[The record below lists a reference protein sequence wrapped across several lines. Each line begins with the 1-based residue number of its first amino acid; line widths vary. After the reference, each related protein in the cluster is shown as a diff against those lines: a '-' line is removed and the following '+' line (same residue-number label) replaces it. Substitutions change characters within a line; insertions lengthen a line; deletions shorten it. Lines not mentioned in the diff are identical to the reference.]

1 MSKLS
6 RAEQFQNAFE
16 EYMEKQYLQSG
27 KIRSWILNLITEN
40 TRKKTHT
47 YKLVL
52 PKTYLAYH
60 LDTAVLRKDGTM
72 EGPGPI
78 YLPQELP
85 TVEEFIQQTH
95 AYFGPFYLVKYGK
108 IYSAVCIGPSDD
120 VANGDIGMNI
130 HIVYCKNHQ
139 PYPTRL
145 TREEELEMQLE
156 DEKLRAKKLQK
167 EYDAAIESLG
177 HIYTQMSNMQQSYNR
192 YLQMQAD
199 RFAKL
204 EGVFKK
210 MAKEAYVIGEPMDC
224 PICMDTI
231 TEENFHITLCGHR
244 LCAACNSNC
253 NRCAMCRQEY

>member
-6 RAEQFQNAFE
+6 RADQFQTAFE

-27 KIRSWILNLITEN
+27 KIRSWILNRITEN

-60 LDTAVLRKDGTM
+60 LDTAVLRKDGTT

-78 YLPQELP
+78 YLPKELP
-85 TVEEFIQQTH
+85 TVEDFIQQTH
-95 AYFGPFYLVKYGK
+95 AYFSPFYIVEHGK
-108 IYSAVCIGPSDD
+108 IYSAVCMEPSDD
-120 VANGDIGMNI
+120 VENGDICMNI
-130 HIVYCKNHQ
+130 YIVYCKKHQ

-156 DEKLRAKKLQK
+156 DEKLRAKNLQQ
-167 EYDAAIESLG
+167 EYDAAITSLG
-177 HIYTQMSNMQQSYNR
+177 HTYTQMTNMQHAYNN
-192 YLQMQAD
+192 YLQIQAF

-204 EGVFKK
+204 ENVFKK
-210 MAKEAYVIGEPMDC
+210 MAKESYVKEEPTDC
-224 PICMDTI
+224 PICMDPI
-231 TEENFHITLCGHR
+231 TEENFHITFCGHR
-244 LCAACNSNC
+244 LCSACNNNC
-253 NRCAMCRQEY
+253 SKCPMCREEY